1 MINLRYHIVSLTA
14 VFLALGIGILAGT
27 TVIDQQVVKGLRT
40 NTSALRN
47 DLDSLRTQVSDLQQQ
62 LKVWED
68 FGRSISSSLLQGQ
81 LAGRAVVLVSDSKV
95 PGPMM
100 SQLAEAF
107 SLSNA
112 KRPTRLALTQKW
124 SLDTPATVGQL
135 ALAIGFSSHDRDKVV
150 AEAASRLGARLG
162 GSSDPR
168 APEDVIR
175 KLGSAGFLDISDL
188 PRTGPFP
195 AANAVVVVV
204 SSGDPEQVPAADEFF
219 APLLKTLSSA
229 RIACAAEPTNADRSL
244 AELVRGDRAT
254 ARSVCT
260 VDHGDTVAGSL
271 SLVYALRDLVAGKAA
286 EHFGVRG
293 GATAVAPVLRPT

>member
-47 DLDSLRTQVSDLQQQ
+47 DLNSLRTQVSDLQTQ

-68 FGRSISSSLLQGQ
+68 FGRSISSSLLQGE
-81 LAGRAVVLVSDSKV
+81 LAGRAVVLVSDEKV
-95 PGPMM
+95 PGQMM

-107 SLSNA
+107 RLSNA
-112 KRPTRLALTQKW
+112 KRPTRLKLTDKW
-124 SLDTPATVGQL
+124 RLDTPATVDQL
-135 ALAIGFSSHDRDKVV
+135 AIAIGSSSHERDAVV
-150 AEAASRLGARLG
+150 TEAAARLGTRLG
-162 GSSDPR
+162 GSSDIR
-168 APEDVIR
+168 GAQDLIR
-175 KLGSAGFLDISDL
+175 KLDSSGFLDVTDL
-188 PRTGPFP
+188 PGTGPFP

-204 SSGDPEQVPAADEFF
+204 SSGDPQQVPAPDEFF
-219 APLLKTLSSA
+219 EPMLKPLAAA
-229 RIACAAEPTNADRSL
+229 RIACAAEPTGADQSL

-254 ARSVCT
+254 ARAVCT

-286 EHFGVRG
+286 EHYGVRG
-293 GATAVAPVLRPT
+293 GATGVAPPLRPA